1 MSLATQL
8 ALGVLALDVVLE
20 LELMLEELEAVLE
33 VLEATLEEL
42 VLEEL
47 EMTLGE
53 LEATLEELDETLEEL
68 DETLEELDETLEEL
82 YVTLEELYV
91 TLEELDA
98 MLEELVLTLDEL
110 AVTLDELEATL
121 DELEALEELDATGV
135 DSEEELPEKELLL
148 RVVDTADD
156 LRSIMVSINYLHR
169 KSVTLTRLGLAN
181 WCSRHRS
188 LQSIYR
194 PRNLHCH
201 QQQVLACRV

>member
-47 EMTLGE
+47 ELTLGE

-68 DETLEELDETLEEL
+68 DETLEELD
-82 YVTLEELYV
+82 VTLEELDV

>member
-53 LEATLEELDETLEEL
+53 LEATLEELDE
-68 DETLEELDETLEEL
+68 
-82 YVTLEELYV
+82 

>member
-33 VLEATLEEL
+33 VLEATLEKL

-47 EMTLGE
+47 ELTLGE

-68 DETLEELDETLEEL
+68 DETLEELD
-82 YVTLEELYV
+82 VTLEELDV